1 MRVLLFHDIAEEIG
15 GAETYVNRLL
25 GALNAEG
32 HPSRLITISSKP
44 PAVVPERANV
54 VVFREPS
61 SKAIRFMMKAKWNP
75 WLFVFLC
82 RQIHSFK
89 PNVLHLH
96 HNYKYPSTVLLA
108 AALKGVPVVQTVHDY
123 GFLCPTIWHV
133 KPGGKACCTKFG
145 WECVQSG
152 CIPLSK
158 YLLELAYRPI
168 KHILEKMVV
177 RKIICPSKKLQDC
190 ISQQGFRTELVR
202 YFIGCP
208 QKMPKKRP
216 GTAETI
222 LYVGGLTPQKGV
234 HVLLPAFA
242 SAMKKFPK
250 ARLVVVGEGTY
261 RGWLE
266 SMAGELDISRF
277 VHFAGKV
284 PNSKI
289 GGYYAN
295 AGIVA
300 VPSIWEEQFGL
311 VGIEAMSYGVPVVGS
326 DIGGIPEWLED
337 GKTGL
342 LAAPGD
348 SKDLAAKIIE
358 LMKKPA
364 RAKAMGER
372 GRKTALVKYCSSE
385 KHASRMVQVYKS
397 VQ

>member
-25 GALNAEG
+25 AALNAQG
-32 HPSRLITISSKP
+32 HPSRLVTISSKP
-44 PAVVPERANV
+44 VPERANV
-54 VVFREPS
+54 AVFREPS

-75 WLFVFLC
+75 WLFLFLC
-82 RQIHSFK
+82 RQIDSFK
-89 PNVLHLH
+89 PSVLHLH

-108 AALKGVPVVQTVHDY
+108 AAYKGVPVVQTVHDY

-145 WECVQSG
+145 WACVQSG

-158 YLLELAYRPI
+158 YLLELAYRPL
-168 KHILEKMVV
+168 KNILEKMIV
-177 RKIICPSKKLQDC
+177 RKIICPSEKLQAC
-190 ISQQGFRTELVR
+190 ISQEGFKTELVR
-202 YFIGCP
+202 YFIDCL
-208 QKMPKKRP
+208 KVPKKRARN
-216 GTAETI
+216 AETI

-234 HVLLPAFA
+234 QVLLHAFA
-242 SAMKKFPK
+242 SVLKKFPK
-250 ARLVVVGEGTY
+250 ARLVVVGDGAY
-261 RGWLE
+261 RGRLE
-266 SMAGELDISRF
+266 AIAQDIEISRF
-277 VHFAGKV
+277 VRFAGKV

-289 GGYYAN
+289 GAYYSN

-300 VPSIWEEQFGL
+300 VPSVWEEQFGL
-311 VGIEAMSYGVPVVGS
+311 VGIEAMSYAVPVVGS

-337 GKTGL
+337 GKTGR

-348 SKDLAAKIIE
+348 SKDLAAKICSI
-358 LMKKPA
+358 LGSPA
-364 RAKAMGER
+364 QAEAMGQR

-385 KHASRMVQVYKS
+385 NHASRMVQVYKS